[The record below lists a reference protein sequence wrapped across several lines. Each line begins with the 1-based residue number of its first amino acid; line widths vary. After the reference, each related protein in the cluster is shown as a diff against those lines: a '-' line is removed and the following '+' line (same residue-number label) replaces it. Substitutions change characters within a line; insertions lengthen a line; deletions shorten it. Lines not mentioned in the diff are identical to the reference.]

1 MGIHY
6 RGTVI
11 RYRSKW
17 DGGDRRIIVPF
28 AFVVLLTLLS
38 PEMSF
43 AKEYRVYRCAPDTQY
58 ECAGGSCQKVT
69 DGFQHAESFT
79 FNRKTGVLSA
89 CLWTNCYVARA
100 AVPGGTA
107 PGTGTITAV
116 GKLMPTAHPGNE
128 PIIVSLTIHAGNHS
142 DAAEQKTV
150 NFTAVW
156 GYGSKGLTLDMG
168 ECAPQGLP

>member
-11 RYRSKW
+11 RCSKW
-17 DGGDRRIIVPF
+17 DGGDRRITVLF

-43 AKEYRVYRCAPDTQY
+43 AKEYREYRCAPDTQY

-79 FNRKTGVLSA
+79 FNGKTGVLSA
-89 CLWTNCYVARA
+89 CLWTNCYAARA
-100 AVPGGTA
+100 AVLGGTA
-107 PGTGTITAV
+107 PGTGTITAI
-116 GKLMPTAHPGNE
+116 GKLMPSAHPGNE
-128 PIIVSLTIHAGNHS
+128 PIIVSLTIHASDNS
-142 DAAEQKTV
+142 DAMDKKAL

-156 GYGSKGLTLDMG
+156 GYGSKGLILDMG
-168 ECAPQGLP
+168 ECALQELP